1 MDIENPIYVDVIQEL
16 VHVRIPIAR
25 VIRTEVEGREL
36 IEPKSD
42 TDNNLWTKLEYW
54 STLTVFVLS
63 FIGIL
68 GGFVVFI
75 IWLNNPELFGS
86 NV

>member
-1 MDIENPIYVDVIQEL
+1 MDVENPIHVDVIQEL
-16 VHVRIPIAR
+16 VPVRIPIAR
-25 VIRTEVEGREL
+25 AVRTEVEGREL

-54 STLTVFVLS
+54 SALTFLVLS
-63 FIGIL
+63 FMTIL